1 MTEKS
6 YQVRRMQLDL
16 ADANRLGKWASLW
29 ADLLHV
35 DMVLAARA
43 ELPKTAM
50 TAFTRRAFWESAIVS
65 YGRMEASTK
74 KRKLAHEALLRTARG
89 DRGIEFHKILMS
101 WRNDHVAHRLS
112 RDFESVAVYADYL
125 DNEPETLDGIR
136 ADVATALG
144 PEDDSPLVEEFHEH
158 VKQLRDTL
166 WEKYLAPIGEHLAGQ
181 EHRPKVPLSGSMPPP
196 ESANWLTLT
205 PTLWSRHNGTGMG

>member
-1 MTEKS
+1 VRSRSRSASTEAETDHRCAHQMTEKS

-50 TAFTRRAFWESAIVS
+50 AAFTRRAFWESAIVS

-101 WRNDHVAHRLS
+101 WRRPREAWDRAAQSGLTRWLAVLLPWPSSKSMRA
-112 RDFESVAVYADYL
+112 RDQAD
-125 DNEPETLDGIR
+125 R
-136 ADVATALG
+136 
-144 PEDDSPLVEEFHEH
+144 SP
-158 VKQLRDTL
+158 RS
-166 WEKYLAPIGEHLAGQ
+166 AP
-181 EHRPKVPLSGSMPPP
+181 
-196 ESANWLTLT
+196 
-205 PTLWSRHNGTGMG
+205 